1 MKPNNIMKI
10 DYTDIIP
17 MVALYDA
24 NSITEEK
31 VKELIYSDEYD
42 KRVIIMTKEQFT
54 IVFKDLINK

>member
-31 VKELIYSDEYD
+31 VKELIYSGEYD
-42 KRVIIMTKEQFT
+42 KKVIIITKEQFT

>member
-42 KRVIIMTKEQFT
+42 KRVIIMMITFYKMCV
-54 IVFKDLINK
+54 IIYRN